1 MEQYK
6 VTIKVTKTY
15 TYETD
20 DAVSAEDAIAEA
32 FGYSTLW
39 ECAYGCTEYAAS
51 AKVVTDG

>member
-20 DAVSAEDAIAEA
+20 AVSAEDAVAEA

-39 ECAYGCTEYAAS
+39 ECAYDCTEYAAS
-51 AKVVTDG
+51 AKVVTE

>member
-20 DAVSAEDAIAEA
+20 AVSVEDAIAEA
-32 FGYSTLW
+32 FKYITLW
-39 ECAYGCTEYAAS
+39 EYVYDCTEYAAS
-51 AKVVTDG
+51 ATEVTDG

>member
-20 DAVSAEDAIAEA
+20 AVSEENAIAEA
-32 FGYSTLW
+32 FEYITLW
-39 ECAYGCTEYAAS
+39 ECAYDCTEYAAS
-51 AKVVTDG
+51 AKVVTE

>member
-20 DAVSAEDAIAEA
+20 AVSAENAIAEA
-32 FGYSTLW
+32 FEYSTLW
-39 ECAYGCTEYAAS
+39 QRDYECTEYATS
-51 AKVVTDG
+51 VKVVSDG

>member
-6 VTIKVTKTY
+6 VTIKVTETY

-20 DAVSAEDAIAEA
+20 AVSSKDAIAEA
-32 FGYSTLW
+32 FEYDTLW
-39 ECAYGCTEYAAS
+39 DCDYDCIEYAAS